1 MEAFDATDWMRQALG
16 LLLVVSLPLL
26 ATALVVG
33 LATALLQ
40 AVTQVSDPTLSFVPK
55 IIAVLLMA
63 VITLPWVISMLVDF
77 ARNMF
82 ALP

>member
-1 MEAFDATDWMRQALG
+1 LEPFDAIDWIRQALG

-26 ATALVVG
+26 ATALVIG

-55 IIAVLLMA
+55 ILAVLLVA
-63 VITLPWVISMLVDF
+63 VVTLPWMLSMLVDF

>member
-1 MEAFDATDWMRQALG
+1 MEPFDAIDWIRQALG

-33 LATALLQ
+33 LTTALLQ

-55 IIAVLLMA
+55 ILAVLLVA
-63 VITLPWVISMLVDF
+63 VVTLPWIVSMLVDF
-77 ARNMF
+77 AKNMF

>member
-1 MEAFDATDWMRQALG
+1 MEPFDAIDWIRQALG

-26 ATALVVG
+26 ATALVIG

-55 IIAVLLMA
+55 ILAVLLVA
-63 VITLPWVISMLVDF
+63 VVTLPWMLSMLVDF